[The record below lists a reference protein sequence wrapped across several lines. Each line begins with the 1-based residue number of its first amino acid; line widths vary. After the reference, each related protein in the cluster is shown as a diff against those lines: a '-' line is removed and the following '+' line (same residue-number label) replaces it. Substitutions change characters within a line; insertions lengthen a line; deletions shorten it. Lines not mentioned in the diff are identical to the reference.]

1 MFLGTAIFA
10 ILTLG
15 AKAGATA
22 AANVKYMYTA
32 QLFPTSIRATA
43 IGTCSTIARLGGFLS
58 PIVGKYLIHFGTIPE
73 EVPMILFGAF
83 GIAGGVC
90 ALLLPD
96 TVGFPLPNSFDDVE
110 EIKRKGK
117 PLWKLY
123 HNKDVNQNIRRNVEM
138 DQRKNSI
145 D

>member
-1 MFLGTAIFA
+1 
-10 ILTLG
+10 
-15 AKAGATA
+15 
-22 AANVKYMYTA
+22 
-32 QLFPTSIRATA
+32 
-43 IGTCSTIARLGGFLS
+43 
-58 PIVGKYLIHFGTIPE
+58 
-73 EVPMILFGAF
+73 MILFGAF

-123 HNKDVNQNIRRNVEM
+123 HNEDVNQNIRRNVEM
-138 DQRKNSI
+138 DQRKNAI

>member
-22 AANVKYMYTA
+22 AANVKYMYSA

-58 PIVGKYLIHFGTIPE
+58 PIVGKYFIHFGTIPE

-117 PLWKLY
+117 PLWKFY
-123 HNKDVNQNIRRNVEM
+123 HNEDVNQNIRRNVEM
-138 DQRKNSI
+138 DQRKNAI